1 MKTHLNLLN
10 QIIEHEE
17 ERDEKEAER
26 WIAEGKGE
34 NAVGQSWTVFHLKV
48 LKKLLENEE
57 AE

>member
-1 MKTHLNLLN
+1 MN

-34 NAVGQSWTVFHLKV
+34 KAVGQSWPVFHLKV

>member
-1 MKTHLNLLN
+1 MN